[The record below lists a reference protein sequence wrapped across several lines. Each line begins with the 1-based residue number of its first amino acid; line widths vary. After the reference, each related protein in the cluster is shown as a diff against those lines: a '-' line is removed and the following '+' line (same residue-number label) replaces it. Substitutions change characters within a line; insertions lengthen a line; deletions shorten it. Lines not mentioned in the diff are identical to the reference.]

1 MGPSFQK
8 TLRDLEGK
16 ERQIQVLLRSV
27 QQAQE
32 EETAYQLAFRLVAA
46 CEQATLLA
54 RALPA
59 YTGRLR
65 AFQEV
70 AGMVRETVPM
80 DIGFT
85 QEGWFCLRMPFLLPK
100 KETGSAAYVR
110 SLVYPALRRF
120 FQQIPLP
127 RYSPCVLIFRHVY
140 ARDRPERRFRDHDNI
155 ETNMVADAV
164 ALYTMED
171 DCPRVCS
178 HYACTALGDP
188 ERTEVYV
195 VPEGD
200 FPLWLLSEKS
210 MPEEGV
216 ALLEK
221 CPKAAQKDRAKWA

>member
-16 ERQIQVLLRSV
+16 ERQIQMLLRSV

-32 EETAYQLAFRLVAA
+32 EETAYQLAFRLAAA

-70 AGMVRETVPM
+70 GGMVHETVPI

-110 SLVYPALRRF
+110 SLVYPSLRRF
-120 FQQIPLP
+120 FQRIPPP

-140 ARDRPERRFRDHDNI
+140 TRDRPDRALRDHDNI
-155 ETNMVADAV
+155 ETNMAADCV
-164 ALYTMED
+164 TLYVMED
-171 DCPRVCS
+171 DNPTACS
-178 HYACTALGDP
+178 HYECSAQGDR
-188 ERTEVYV
+188 ERTEIYV
-195 VPEGD
+195 VPQAE
-200 FPLWLLSEKS
+200 FPQWLLSEKS

-216 ALLEK
+216 ELLQHR
-221 CPKAAQKDRAKWA
+221 P